1 MLLNYALF
9 DTLIY
14 RVIKDNNGSSTI
26 LIKKSGI
33 YMRLRSKVAF
43 KISIYTRAMDIIFEI
58 SYNMLVFMSL
68 DYTSQLRIEPN
79 KSSNEIIT
87 LK

>member
-1 MLLNYALF
+1 M
-9 DTLIY
+9 
-14 RVIKDNNGSSTI
+14 

-33 YMRLRSKVAF
+33 YMRFRSMRFRSKVAL

-58 SYNMLVFMSL
+58 SYKHVFKPI
-68 DYTSQLRIEPN
+68 DYTYQLRIEPN